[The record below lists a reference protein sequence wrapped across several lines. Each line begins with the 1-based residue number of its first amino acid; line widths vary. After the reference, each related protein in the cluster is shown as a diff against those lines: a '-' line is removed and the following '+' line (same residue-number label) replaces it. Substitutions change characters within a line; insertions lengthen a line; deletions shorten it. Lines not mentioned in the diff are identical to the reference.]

1 MLIIRKYLAG
11 GVIKVFSIA
20 LFAVVS
26 IYLVVDFFEKID
38 DFIEAG
44 VPVSRALLFF
54 LLRIPF
60 VMGQV
65 TPVAVLLAVVIFLGL
80 MARNN
85 ELVALRSCGVSTYS
99 LVAPLLIGGFAFS
112 ILLFFF
118 AEVVVPITMFKAN
131 HIWNVEVKK
140 RIGSFREKNVWMK
153 GHRSIY
159 HIDYFNPVDETIS
172 GVSLSFFNSQF
183 NLLKRV
189 DAKTGV
195 YKDGEWILTDCF
207 EQSRLADGTY
217 EMTFPETLNLKI
229 DLSPENL
236 KSIVKKS
243 DEMSFKELADY
254 IQKIEAE
261 GYDATPYVVD
271 RQAKVAFPFVCLV
284 MTMVA
289 CAIALHKKK
298 GEGLALGI
306 AYGIGAAFL
315 YWIVYS
321 FCLSMGHNGSMNP
334 LSSAWLSNILF
345 VAFSSLMLVHVE
357 HV

>member
-20 LFAVVS
+20 LCAVVS

-44 VPVSRALLFF
+44 VPVSRALFFF

-65 TPVAVLLAVVIFLGL
+65 TPVALLLAVVIFLGL

-99 LVAPLLIGGFAFS
+99 LVAPLLIGGLAFS

-118 AEVVVPITMFKAN
+118 AEVVVPITMLKAN

-140 RIGSFREKNVWMK
+140 RIASFREKNVWVK

-159 HIDYFNPVDETIS
+159 HIDYFNPIDETIS

-189 DAKTGV
+189 DAKTGA
-195 YKDGEWILTDCF
+195 YKDGE
-207 EQSRLADGTY
+207 
-217 EMTFPETLNLKI
+217 
-229 DLSPENL
+229 
-236 KSIVKKS
+236 
-243 DEMSFKELADY
+243 
-254 IQKIEAE
+254 
-261 GYDATPYVVD
+261 
-271 RQAKVAFPFVCLV
+271 
-284 MTMVA
+284 
-289 CAIALHKKK
+289 
-298 GEGLALGI
+298 
-306 AYGIGAAFL
+306 
-315 YWIVYS
+315 
-321 FCLSMGHNGSMNP
+321 
-334 LSSAWLSNILF
+334 
-345 VAFSSLMLVHVE
+345 
-357 HV
+357 